1 MYIGKHY
8 RIIEILKKTVINK
21 NIFYGHLYYDVPAK
35 YICRETV
42 KKTAKDAKIKVML

>member
-35 YICRETV
+35 YICKETE
-42 KKTAKDAKIKVML
+42 KKQRKTQRLK